1 MALEEALDRA
11 KPEDKTLPRKDC
23 ANFLNGRVPTRSKR
37 CHHGFTIRLDPI
49 RAPIAAKGSGAWVAL
64 FNRQPPPAADA
75 GGTHTKTIGSLAMC
89 RAGSHGSKNTNAKI
103 NR

>member
-1 MALEEALDRA
+1 MSGEEALDRA
-11 KPEDKTLPRKDC
+11 EAEGETLLRQAGAD
-23 ANFLNGRVPTRSKR
+23 LLDGGVPVRSKR
-37 CHHGFTIRLDPI
+37 SHHRIMMGLDPI
-49 RAPIAAKGSGAWVAL
+49 RTPVTTKRLGARVTLIAL
-64 FNRQPPPAADA
+64 TLPPAADA